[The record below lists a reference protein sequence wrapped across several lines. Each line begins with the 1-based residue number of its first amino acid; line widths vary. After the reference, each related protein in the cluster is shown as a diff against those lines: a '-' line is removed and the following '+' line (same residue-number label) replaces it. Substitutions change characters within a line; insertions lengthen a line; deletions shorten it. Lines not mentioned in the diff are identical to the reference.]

1 MTKSSP
7 LEGIKVLDVSS
18 VLSGPLTTM
27 LLADLGA
34 DVIKVEPPLAPD
46 FTRST
51 GEAHNEMTAYFYNT
65 NRGKR
70 AIAVDGRQPLGQRI
84 LQQLADNADVLVQNM
99 RPGKVTGIGLD
110 PDECM
115 RRNPSLIYASI
126 SGYGSDGPMTEEPVY
141 DYVIQAVTGMV
152 DAQRDPNTDAL
163 DLTRHFPADK
173 ITAHATFEA
182 ILAALFARERH
193 PDALGQHVEVSMHEA
208 SLAFMWV
215 DSMMQHSIL
224 SEPDGPSIYPAEY
237 YRVYPTTDGAIVIMP
252 LMTSPAGIC
261 LAIERPDL
269 ADDPA
274 FAELGSD
281 NLHEF
286 QEIIA
291 ERVIKWTN
299 EEALNAFR
307 AHDVPVGP
315 VIPRNQ
321 LHSHPQAVARNSVP
335 EHHDDVIGPIRSARP
350 AWRMSRTPEAIN
362 EGAPRF
368 GEHTT
373 LILSELG
380 YNTKEIGDLRQQGIV
395 A

>member
-1 MTKSSP
+1 MNGSAP
-7 LEGIKVLDVSS
+7 LAGIRVLDVSS

-34 DVIKVEPPLAPD
+34 EVIKVEPPSAPD
-46 FTRST
+46 FTRGT
-51 GEAHNEMTAYFYNT
+51 GQARNGMTAYFYNT

-70 AIAVDGRQPLGQRI
+70 AIAVNGRHPLGQKI
-84 LQQLADNADVLVQNM
+84 LQQLADEADVLVQNM

-115 RRNPSLIYASI
+115 KRNPSLIYASI
-126 SGYGSDGPMTEEPVY
+126 SGYGRDGPMADEPVY

-152 DAQRDPNTDAL
+152 DTQRDPNTGAL

-173 ITAHATFEA
+173 ITAHAMFEA

-193 PDALGQHVEVSMHEA
+193 PQAMGQRVEVSMHEA

-215 DSMMQHSIL
+215 DSMMEYSIIQA
-224 SEPDGPSIYPAEY
+224 PDGPSIYPAEY
-237 YRVYPTTDGAIVIMP
+237 YRVYPTTDGAVVIMP
-252 LMTSPAGIC
+252 LMTPPAGIC
-261 LAIERPDL
+261 HAIERPDL
-269 ADDPA
+269 AADPT
-274 FAELGSD
+274 FAELNSD

-291 ERVIKWTN
+291 ERVSRWTN

-307 AHDVPVGP
+307 KYDVPIGP
-315 VIPRNQ
+315 VIPRDQ
-321 LHSHPQAVARNSVP
+321 LHLHPQAAAMNSVP
-335 EHHDDVIGPIRSARP
+335 EHHDRVIGPIRSARP
-350 AWRMSRTPEAIN
+350 AWRMNATPEVIN
-362 EGAPRF
+362 EGAPLF
-368 GEHTT
+368 GEHTSQ
-373 LILSELG
+373 ILSELG
-380 YNTKEIGDLRQQGIV
+380 YDSDAISDLREEGVI